1 MISLFTDVPKSQHM
15 HSPSPSLGQSILDAA
30 DALARYSDMEGGL
43 TCAYLTPAHRAAAAM
58 LAERM
63 RAAGMQVRVD
73 AIGNVIGRYEADPS
87 AGPDAKVL
95 MTGSHFDTVRNGG
108 RYDGRLGILL
118 PIAVVGA
125 LNEAGIRLPYH
136 FDVVGFAEEEG
147 LRFKTSFLASS
158 VLAGRFDPA
167 LLARADADGIT
178 LAQALTESD
187 LPGRGDPD
195 ALRAAAVDPATLL
208 GFVEVHIEQGPVLL
222 HHDLPLGIVTQIA
235 GSSRFQ
241 VRIDGLASH
250 AGTTPMTMRKDAA
263 AAAAEMVLLVESRCG
278 QAPTLVGTVGQLQV
292 PNGSSNVIPAACHF
306 SMDIRA
312 GEDAVREAAIAD
324 IVAGI
329 EAIAARRGVR
339 AEVERVPP
347 VNNAP
352 CAPWLR
358 AQFAAVLNKR
368 GLQAFELP
376 SGAGHDAMMMQ
387 RITDVAM
394 LFVRCGNGGISHN
407 PLETITAEDAQ
418 LAAEVF
424 VDFLRHFKPR

>member
-1 MISLFTDVPKSQHM
+1 MTQTPA
-15 HSPSPSLGQSILDAA
+15 SLGQTILSQA
-30 DALARYSDMEGGL
+30 DQLARFSDMEGGL
-43 TCAYLTPAHRAAAAM
+43 TCAYLTPAHRAAQSR
-58 LAERM
+58 LAQWME
-63 RAAGMQVRVD
+63 AAGMQVRID
-73 AIGNVIGRYEADPS
+73 AIGNVIGRYAADP
-87 AGPDAKVL
+87 AVGDARVL

-118 PIAVVGA
+118 PIAVAGA
-125 LNEAGIRLPYH
+125 LNQAGIRLPYH
-136 FDVVGFAEEEG
+136 FEVVGFAEEEG

-167 LLARADADGIT
+167 LLERQDADGIT
-178 LAQALTESD
+178 LREALAASG
-187 LPGRGDPD
+187 LPGAGELE

-222 HHDLPLGIVTQIA
+222 HHGLPLGVVTQIA

-241 VRIDGLASH
+241 VKVEGLASH
-250 AGTTPMTMRKDAA
+250 AGTTPMGMRKDAA
-263 AAAAEMVLLVESRCG
+263 AGAAEMILLVERRCSA
-278 QAPTLVGTVGQLQV
+278 APSLVGTVGQLQV
-292 PNGSSNVIPAACHF
+292 PDGSSNVIPAACTF

-312 GEDAVREAAIAD
+312 GEDGIREAAIAD

-329 EAIAARRGVR
+329 NQIAQRRGLT
-339 AEVERVPP
+339 AQVERVPP

-352 CAPWLR
+352 CARWLMD
-358 AQFAAVLNKR
+358 QFGAVLKKR

-387 RITDVAM
+387 RITDIAM

-424 VDFLRHFKPR
+424 VDFLRHFQPRG

>member
-1 MISLFTDVPKSQHM
+1 MTQISA
-15 HSPSPSLGQSILDAA
+15 SLGDAILAHA
-30 DALARYSDMEGGL
+30 DQLARFSDMEGGL
-43 TCAYLTPAHRAAAAM
+43 TCAYLTPAHRAAQAR
-58 LAERM
+58 LAQWME
-63 RAAGMQVRVD
+63 AAGMQVRID
-73 AIGNVIGRYEADPS
+73 AIGNVIGRYAADP
-87 AGPDAKVL
+87 AVTGARVL

-125 LNEAGIRLPYH
+125 LNQAGIRLPYH
-136 FDVVGFAEEEG
+136 FEVVGFAEEEG

-158 VLAGRFDPA
+158 VLAGRLDPA
-167 LLARADADGIT
+167 LLERQDADGIT
-178 LAQALTESD
+178 LREALAASD
-187 LPGRGDPD
+187 LPGAGDLQ
-195 ALRAAAVDPATLL
+195 ALRAAAVDPASLL

-222 HHDLPLGIVTQIA
+222 HHGLPLGVVTQIA
-235 GSSRFQ
+235 GSSRFA
-241 VRIDGLASH
+241 VRVEGLASH
-250 AGTTPMTMRKDAA
+250 AGTTPMGMRRDAA
-263 AAAAEMVLLVESRCG
+263 AGAAEMILLVEQRCAA
-278 QAPTLVGTVGQLQV
+278 APTLVGTVGQLQV
-292 PNGSSNVIPAACHF
+292 PNGSSNVIPAACTF

-312 GEDAVREAAIAD
+312 GEDGIREAAIAD

-329 EAIAARRGVR
+329 GQIAERRGL
-339 AEVERVPP
+339 AAQVERVPP

-352 CAPWLR
+352 CARWLMD
-358 AQFAAVLNKR
+358 QFGAVLKKR

-418 LAAEVF
+418 QAAEVF
-424 VDFLRHFKPR
+424 VDFLRHFQPRG

>member
-1 MISLFTDVPKSQHM
+1 MTQTPA
-15 HSPSPSLGQSILDAA
+15 SLGDTILAHA
-30 DALARYSDMEGGL
+30 DQLARFSDMEGGL
-43 TCAYLTPAHRAAAAM
+43 TCAYLTPAHRAAQGQ
-58 LAERM
+58 LAQWM
-63 RAAGMQVRVD
+63 AAAGMQVRID
-73 AIGNVIGRYEADPS
+73 AIGNVIGRYAADP
-87 AGPDAKVL
+87 AVPHARVL

-125 LNEAGIRLPYH
+125 LNQAGIRLPYH
-136 FDVVGFAEEEG
+136 FEVVGFAEEEG

-167 LLARADADGIT
+167 LLERQDADGIT
-178 LAQALTESD
+178 LREALAASD
-187 LPGRGDPD
+187 LPGAGDLQ
-195 ALRAAAVDPATLL
+195 ALRDAAIDPASLL

-222 HHDLPLGIVTQIA
+222 HHGLALGVVTQIA
-235 GSSRFQ
+235 GSSRFT
-241 VRIDGLASH
+241 VRVEGLASH
-250 AGTTPMTMRKDAA
+250 AGTTPMGMRRDAA
-263 AAAAEMVLLVESRCG
+263 AGAAEMILLVEQRCAA
-278 QAPTLVGTVGQLQV
+278 APTLVGTVGQLQV
-292 PNGSSNVIPAACHF
+292 PNGSGNVIPAACTF

-312 GEDAVREAAIAD
+312 GEDGIREAAIAD

-329 EAIAARRGVR
+329 GQIAERRGLS
-339 AEVERVPP
+339 AQVERVPP

-352 CAPWLR
+352 CARWLMD
-358 AQFAAVLNKR
+358 QFGAVLKKR
-368 GLQAFELP
+368 GLRAFELP

-424 VDFLRHFKPR
+424 VDFLRHFQPRG

>member
-1 MISLFTDVPKSQHM
+1 MTNNLHP
-15 HSPSPSLGQSILDAA
+15 LGQSILDRAE
-30 DALARYSDMEGGL
+30 ALARFSDMEGGL
-43 TCAYLTPAHRAAAAM
+43 TCAFLTAAHRSAQAL
-58 LAERM
+58 LAQWME
-63 RAAGMQVRVD
+63 AAGMQVRTD
-73 AIGNVIGRYEADPS
+73 AIGNVIGRYAADPA
-87 AGPDAKVL
+87 AGGDARVL

-125 LNEAGIRLPYH
+125 LHAAGIRLPYH
-136 FDVVGFAEEEG
+136 LDVVGFAEEEG
-147 LRFKTSFLASS
+147 LRFKTSFLAGS

-167 LLARADADGIT
+167 LLARTDADGVT
-178 LAQALTESD
+178 MREALAASG
-187 LPGRGDPD
+187 LPGNGELA
-195 ALRAAAVDPATLL
+195 ALQAAAVDPAALL

-222 HHDLPLGIVTQIA
+222 DKGLALGVVTQIA

-241 VRIDGLASH
+241 VRVEGQASH
-250 AGTTPMTMRKDAA
+250 AGTTPMGMRRDAA
-263 AAAAEMVLLVESRCG
+263 AGAAEMILLVEARCSA
-278 QAPTLVGTVGQLQV
+278 APTLVGTVGQLQI
-292 PNGSSNVIPAACHF
+292 PDGSSNVIPAACTF

-312 GEDAVREAAIAD
+312 GEDGIREAAIAE

-329 EAIAARRGVR
+329 QQIAARRGLSAHVD
-339 AEVERVPP
+339 RVKP
-347 VNNAP
+347 VQNAP
-352 CAPWLR
+352 CARWLMD
-358 AQFAAVLNKR
+358 QLGAVLRKR
-368 GLQAFELP
+368 GLPAFELP

-424 VDFLRHFKPR
+424 VDFLRHFQPQG

>member
-1 MISLFTDVPKSQHM
+1 MTQTSA
-15 HSPSPSLGQSILDAA
+15 SLGDTILAHA
-30 DALARYSDMEGGL
+30 DQLASFSDMEGGL
-43 TCAYLTPAHRAAAAM
+43 TCAYLTPAHRAAQAR
-58 LAERM
+58 LAQWME
-63 RAAGMQVRVD
+63 AAGMQVRID
-73 AIGNVIGRYEADPS
+73 AIGNVIGRYAADP
-87 AGPDAKVL
+87 AVPDARVL

-108 RYDGRLGILL
+108 RYDGRLGIVL

-125 LNEAGIRLPYH
+125 LNQAGIRLPYH
-136 FDVVGFAEEEG
+136 FEVVGFAEEEG

-158 VLAGRFDPA
+158 VLAGRFDPT
-167 LLARADADGIT
+167 LLERQDADGIT
-178 LAQALTESD
+178 LREALAASD
-187 LPGRGDPD
+187 LPGAGDLQ
-195 ALRAAAVDPATLL
+195 ALRAAAVDPASLL

-222 HHDLPLGIVTQIA
+222 HHGLPLGVVTQIA
-235 GSSRFQ
+235 GSSRFA
-241 VRIDGLASH
+241 VRVEGLASH
-250 AGTTPMTMRKDAA
+250 AGTTPMGMRRDAA
-263 AAAAEMVLLVESRCG
+263 AGAAEMILLVEQRCTA
-278 QAPTLVGTVGQLQV
+278 APTLVGTVGQLQV
-292 PNGSSNVIPAACHF
+292 PNGSSNVIPAACTF

-312 GEDAVREAAIAD
+312 GEDSIREAAIAD

-329 EAIAARRGVR
+329 GQIAERRGL
-339 AEVERVPP
+339 AAQVERVPP

-352 CAPWLR
+352 CARWLMD
-358 AQFAAVLNKR
+358 QFGAVLKKR

-424 VDFLRHFKPR
+424 VDFLRHFQPRG

>member
-1 MISLFTDVPKSQHM
+1 MTQNPH
-15 HSPSPSLGQSILDAA
+15 PLGQSIIDRAE
-30 DALARYSDMEGGL
+30 ALARFSDMEGGL
-43 TCAYLTPAHRAAAAM
+43 TCAFLTPAHRSAQAL
-58 LAERM
+58 LAQWMEE
-63 RAAGMQVRVD
+63 AGMQVRID
-73 AIGNVIGRYEADPS
+73 AIGNVIGRYAAD
-87 AGPDAKVL
+87 AGADARVL

-125 LNEAGIRLPYH
+125 LNASGIRLPYH
-136 FDVVGFAEEEG
+136 LEIVGFAEEEG

-158 VLAGRFDPA
+158 VLAGRFDAA
-167 LLARADADGIT
+167 LLARTDADGVT
-178 LAQALTESD
+178 LAEALAASG
-187 LPGRGDPD
+187 LPGHGELA
-195 ALRAAAVDPATLL
+195 ALQAAAVDPATLL

-222 HHDLPLGIVTQIA
+222 NKDLPLGVVTQIA

-241 VRIDGLASH
+241 VRIEGQASH
-250 AGTTPMTMRKDAA
+250 AGTTPMGMRRDAA
-263 AAAAEMVLLVESRCG
+263 AGTAEMILLVESRCS
-278 QAPTLVGTVGQLQV
+278 AVPALVGTVGQLLV
-292 PNGSSNVIPAACHF
+292 PDGSSNVIPAACTF

-312 GEDAVREAAIAD
+312 GEDDIREAAIAD

-329 EAIAARRGVR
+329 QQIAARRGLSAQVDR
-339 AEVERVPP
+339 IKP
-347 VNNAP
+347 VFNAP
-352 CAPWLR
+352 CARWLMD
-358 AQFAAVLNKR
+358 QFSAVLRKR
-368 GLQAFELP
+368 GLAAFELP

-424 VDFLRHFKPR
+424 VDFLRHFQPEG

>member
-1 MISLFTDVPKSQHM
+1 MTQTSAT
-15 HSPSPSLGQSILDAA
+15 LGHTILTQA
-30 DALARYSDMEGGL
+30 DQLARFSDMEGGL
-43 TCAYLTPAHRAAAAM
+43 TCAYLTPAHRAAQSRLVEWM
-58 LAERM
+58 E
-63 RAAGMQVRVD
+63 AAGMQVRID
-73 AIGNVIGRYEADPS
+73 AIGNVIGRYEADP
-87 AGPDAKVL
+87 AVPDARVL

-118 PIAVVGA
+118 PVAVVGA
-125 LNEAGIRLPYH
+125 LNQAGIRLPYH
-136 FDVVGFAEEEG
+136 FEVVAFAEEEG

-167 LLARADADGIT
+167 LLERQDTDGIT
-178 LAQALTESD
+178 LQEALAASG
-187 LPGRGDPD
+187 LPGAGALE

-222 HHDLPLGIVTQIA
+222 HHGLPLGVVTQIA

-241 VRIDGLASH
+241 VRVEGLASH
-250 AGTTPMTMRKDAA
+250 AGTTPMGMRKDAA
-263 AAAAEMVLLVESRCG
+263 AGAAEMILLVEQRCSA
-278 QAPTLVGTVGQLQV
+278 APTLVGTVGQLQV
-292 PNGSSNVIPAACHF
+292 PDGSSNVIPAACTF

-312 GEDAVREAAIAD
+312 GEDGIREAAIAD

-329 EAIAARRGVR
+329 DQIAQRRGLT
-339 AEVERVPP
+339 AQVERVPP

-352 CAPWLR
+352 CARWLMD
-358 AQFAAVLNKR
+358 QFGAVLKKR

-407 PLETITAEDAQ
+407 PLETITAQDAQ

-424 VDFLRHFKPR
+424 VDFLRHFQPRG

>member
-1 MISLFTDVPKSQHM
+1 MTQTSAT
-15 HSPSPSLGQSILDAA
+15 LGHTILTQA
-30 DALARYSDMEGGL
+30 DQLARFSDMEGGL
-43 TCAYLTPAHRAAAAM
+43 TCAYLTPAHRAAQSRLVEWM
-58 LAERM
+58 E
-63 RAAGMQVRVD
+63 AAGMQVHID
-73 AIGNVIGRYEADPS
+73 AIGNVIGRYEADP
-87 AGPDAKVL
+87 AVPDARVL

-118 PIAVVGA
+118 PVAVVGA
-125 LNEAGIRLPYH
+125 LNQAGIRLPYH
-136 FDVVGFAEEEG
+136 FEVVAFAEEEG

-167 LLARADADGIT
+167 LLERQDTDGIT
-178 LAQALTESD
+178 LQEALAASG
-187 LPGRGDPD
+187 LPGAGALE

-222 HHDLPLGIVTQIA
+222 HHGLPLGVVTQIA

-241 VRIDGLASH
+241 VRVEGLASH
-250 AGTTPMTMRKDAA
+250 AGTTPMGMRKDAA
-263 AAAAEMVLLVESRCG
+263 AGAAEMILLVEQRCSA
-278 QAPTLVGTVGQLQV
+278 APTLVGTVGQLQV
-292 PNGSSNVIPAACHF
+292 PDGSSNVIPAACTF

-312 GEDAVREAAIAD
+312 GEDGIREAAIAD

-329 EAIAARRGVR
+329 DQIAQRRGLT
-339 AEVERVPP
+339 AQVERVPP

-352 CAPWLR
+352 CARWLMD
-358 AQFAAVLNKR
+358 QFGAVLKKR

-407 PLETITAEDAQ
+407 PLETITAQDAQ

-424 VDFLRHFKPR
+424 VDFLRHFQPRG

>member
-1 MISLFTDVPKSQHM
+1 MTQTTA
-15 HSPSPSLGQSILDAA
+15 SLGQAILDHA
-30 DALARYSDMEGGL
+30 DQLARFSDLEGGL
-43 TCAYLTPAHRAAAAM
+43 TCAYLTPAHRAAQEQ
-58 LAERM
+58 LAQWME
-63 RAAGMQVRVD
+63 AAGMQVRID
-73 AIGNVIGRYEADPS
+73 AIGNVIGRYAAD
-87 AGPDAKVL
+87 AAVTDARVL

-125 LNEAGIRLPYH
+125 LNRAGIRLPYH
-136 FDVVGFAEEEG
+136 FEVVGFAEEEG

-167 LLARADADGIT
+167 LLARTDADGVT
-178 LAQALTESD
+178 LAEALAASG
-187 LPGRGDPD
+187 LPGTGGLD
-195 ALRAAAVDPATLL
+195 ALRAAALDPATLL

-222 HHDLPLGIVTQIA
+222 HHDLPLGVVTQIA

-241 VRIDGLASH
+241 VRVEGQASH
-250 AGTTPMTMRKDAA
+250 AGTTPMGMRKDAA
-263 AAAAEMVLLVESRCG
+263 AGAAEMILLVEERCAA
-278 QAPTLVGTVGQLQV
+278 APTLVGTVGQLQV
-292 PNGSSNVIPAACHF
+292 PNGSSNVIPAACTF

-312 GEDAVREAAIAD
+312 GADDIREAAIAD

-329 EAIAARRGVR
+329 ERIAARRGLS
-339 AEVERVPP
+339 AQVERVPP

-352 CAPWLR
+352 CARWLMD
-358 AQFAAVLNKR
+358 QFGAVLKKR
-368 GLQAFELP
+368 GLEAFELP
-376 SGAGHDAMMMQ
+376 SGAGHDAMMMH

-407 PLETITAEDAQ
+407 PLETITADDAQ

-424 VDFLRHFKPR
+424 VDFLRHFQPRG

>member
-1 MISLFTDVPKSQHM
+1 MTQTSAA
-15 HSPSPSLGQSILDAA
+15 LGDTILAHA
-30 DALARYSDMEGGL
+30 DALARFSDMEGGL
-43 TCAYLTPAHRAAAAM
+43 TCAYLTPAHRAAQAL
-58 LAERM
+58 LAQWME
-63 RAAGMQVRVD
+63 AAGMQVRID
-73 AIGNVIGRYEADPS
+73 AIGNVIGRYAAD
-87 AGPDAKVL
+87 AAVRDARVL

-125 LNEAGIRLPYH
+125 LNQAGIRLPYH
-136 FDVVGFAEEEG
+136 LEVVGFAEEEG

-158 VLAGRFDPA
+158 VLAGRFDAA
-167 LLARADADGIT
+167 LLDRQDADGVT
-178 LAQALTESD
+178 LREALAASG
-187 LPGRGDPD
+187 LPGAGDLQ
-195 ALRAAAVDPATLL
+195 ALRAAALDPASLL

-222 HHDLPLGIVTQIA
+222 HHGLPLGVVTQIA
-235 GSSRFQ
+235 GSSRFL
-241 VRIDGLASH
+241 VRVEGLASH
-250 AGTTPMTMRKDAA
+250 AGTTPMGMRRDAA
-263 AAAAEMVLLVESRCG
+263 AGAAEMILLVEQRCAA
-278 QAPTLVGTVGQLQV
+278 APTLVGTVGQLQV
-292 PNGSSNVIPAACHF
+292 PDGSSNVIPAACTF

-312 GEDAVREAAIAD
+312 GEDGIREDAIAD

-329 EAIAARRGVR
+329 AQIAERRGLT
-339 AEVERVPP
+339 AQVERVPP

-352 CAPWLR
+352 CARWLMD
-358 AQFAAVLNKR
+358 QFGAVLKKR

-407 PLETITAEDAQ
+407 PLETITADDAQ

-424 VDFLRHFKPR
+424 VDFLRHFQPRG

>member
-1 MISLFTDVPKSQHM
+1 MSQTTA
-15 HSPSPSLGQSILDAA
+15 SLGQAILDHA
-30 DALARYSDMEGGL
+30 DQLARFSDMEGGL
-43 TCAYLTPAHRAAAAM
+43 TCAYLSPAHRAAQDR
-58 LAERM
+58 LAQWME
-63 RAAGMQVRVD
+63 AAGMQVRID
-73 AIGNVIGRYEADPS
+73 AIGNVIGRYAADP
-87 AGPDAKVL
+87 AVTDARVL

-118 PIAVVGA
+118 PIAVVDA
-125 LNEAGIRLPYH
+125 LNRAGIRLPYH
-136 FDVVGFAEEEG
+136 FEVVGFAEEEG

-167 LLARADADGIT
+167 LLARTDTDGLT
-178 LAQALTESD
+178 LAEALAASG
-187 LPGRGDPD
+187 LPGAGGLD
-195 ALRAAAVDPATLL
+195 ALRAAALDPATLL

-222 HHDLPLGIVTQIA
+222 HHDLPLGVVTQIA

-241 VRIDGLASH
+241 VRVEGQASH
-250 AGTTPMTMRKDAA
+250 AGTTPMGMRKDAA
-263 AAAAEMVLLVESRCG
+263 AGAAEMVLLVEQRCAA
-278 QAPTLVGTVGQLQV
+278 APTLVGTVGQLQV
-292 PNGSSNVIPAACHF
+292 PDGSSNVIPAACTF

-312 GEDAVREAAIAD
+312 GADDIREAAIAD

-329 EAIAARRGVR
+329 EQIAARRGLS
-339 AEVERVPP
+339 AQVERVPP

-352 CAPWLR
+352 CARWLMD
-358 AQFAAVLNKR
+358 QFGAVLKKR
-368 GLQAFELP
+368 GMEAFELP
-376 SGAGHDAMMMQ
+376 SGAGHDAMMMH

-424 VDFLRHFKPR
+424 VDFLRHFQPRG

>member
-1 MISLFTDVPKSQHM
+1 MTSSAT
-15 HSPSPSLGQSILDAA
+15 LGQLILERA
-30 DALARYSDMEGGL
+30 DQLARFSDMENGL
-43 TCAYLTPAHRAAAAM
+43 TCAFLTPAHRAAAAQ
-58 LAERM
+58 LAQWME
-63 RAAGMQVRVD
+63 AAGMTVRID
-73 AIGNVIGRYEADPS
+73 AIGNVIGRYAADPA
-87 AGPDAKVL
+87 AGDDARVL

-125 LNEAGIRLPYH
+125 LHAQGIRLPYH
-136 FDVVGFAEEEG
+136 FEVVGFAEEEG

-167 LLARADADGIT
+167 LLERTDTDGVT
-178 LAQALTESD
+178 LREALQAAG
-187 LPGRGDPD
+187 LPGAGSLD
-195 ALRAAAVDPATLL
+195 ALRAGAVDPSSLL

-222 HHDLPLGIVTQIA
+222 HHDLPLGVVTQIA

-241 VRIDGLASH
+241 VRVEGLASH

-263 AAAAEMVLLVESRCG
+263 AAAAEMVLLVERRCG
-278 QAPTLVGTVGQLQV
+278 AVPTLVGTVGQLQV
-292 PNGSSNVIPAACHF
+292 PDGSSNVIPGACQF

-312 GEDAVREAAIAD
+312 GEDAIREAAIAD

-329 EAIAARRGVR
+329 HDIAGRRGLKVQ
-339 AEVERVPP
+339 VERVPP

-352 CAPWLR
+352 CAPWLMQ
-358 AQFAAVLNKR
+358 QFAAVLGKR
-368 GLQAFELP
+368 GLPAFELP

-407 PLETITAEDAQ
+407 PLETITADDAQ

-424 VDFLRHFKPR
+424 VDFLRHFRPKA

>member
-1 MISLFTDVPKSQHM
+1 MTQSSAA
-15 HSPSPSLGQSILDAA
+15 LGDTILAHA
-30 DALARYSDMEGGL
+30 DALARFSDMEGGL
-43 TCAYLTPAHRAAAAM
+43 TCAYLTPAHRAAQAR
-58 LAERM
+58 LAQWME
-63 RAAGMQVRVD
+63 AAGMPVRID
-73 AIGNVIGRYEADPS
+73 AIGNVIGRYAAD
-87 AGPDAKVL
+87 AAVRDARVL

-125 LNEAGIRLPYH
+125 LNQAGIRLPYH
-136 FDVVGFAEEEG
+136 LEVVGFAEEEG

-167 LLARADADGIT
+167 LLERQDADGVT
-178 LAQALTESD
+178 LREALAASG
-187 LPGRGDPD
+187 LPGAGDLQ
-195 ALRAAAVDPATLL
+195 ALRAAAVDPASLL

-222 HHDLPLGIVTQIA
+222 HHGLPLGVVTQIA
-235 GSSRFQ
+235 GSSRFS
-241 VRIDGLASH
+241 VRVEGLASH
-250 AGTTPMTMRKDAA
+250 AGTTPMGMRRDAA
-263 AAAAEMVLLVESRCG
+263 AGAAEMILLVEQRC
-278 QAPTLVGTVGQLQV
+278 AATPTLVGTVGQLQV
-292 PNGSSNVIPAACHF
+292 PDGSSNVIPAACTF

-312 GEDAVREAAIAD
+312 GEDGIREAAITD

-329 EAIAARRGVR
+329 AQIAGRRGLT
-339 AEVERVPP
+339 AQVERVPP

-352 CAPWLR
+352 CARWLMD
-358 AQFAAVLNKR
+358 QFGAVLKKR

-407 PLETITAEDAQ
+407 PLETITADDAQ

-424 VDFLRHFKPR
+424 VDFLRHFQPRG

>member
-1 MISLFTDVPKSQHM
+1 MTQTSAT
-15 HSPSPSLGQSILDAA
+15 LGHTILTQA
-30 DALARYSDMEGGL
+30 DQLARFSDMEGGL
-43 TCAYLTPAHRAAAAM
+43 TCAYLTPAHRDAQAR
-58 LAERM
+58 LAQWME
-63 RAAGMQVRVD
+63 AAGMQVRID
-73 AIGNVIGRYEADPS
+73 AIGNVIGRYEA
-87 AGPDAKVL
+87 GPAVQDARVL

-118 PIAVVGA
+118 PVAVVGA
-125 LNEAGIRLPYH
+125 LNQAGIRLPYH
-136 FDVVGFAEEEG
+136 FEVVAFPEEEG

-167 LLARADADGIT
+167 LLERQDTDGIT
-178 LAQALTESD
+178 LQEALAASG
-187 LPGRGDPD
+187 LPGAGALE
-195 ALRAAAVDPATLL
+195 ALRAAAVDPAMLL

-222 HHDLPLGIVTQIA
+222 HHGLPLGVVTQIA

-241 VRIDGLASH
+241 VRVEGLASH
-250 AGTTPMTMRKDAA
+250 AGTTPMGMRKDAA
-263 AAAAEMVLLVESRCG
+263 AGAAEMILLVEQRCSA
-278 QAPTLVGTVGQLQV
+278 APTLVGTVGQIQV
-292 PNGSSNVIPAACHF
+292 PDGSSNVIPAACTF

-312 GEDAVREAAIAD
+312 GEDGIREAAIAD

-329 EAIAARRGVR
+329 DQIAQRRGLT
-339 AEVERVPP
+339 AQVERVPP

-352 CAPWLR
+352 CARWLMD
-358 AQFAAVLNKR
+358 QFGAVLKKR

-407 PLETITAEDAQ
+407 PLETITAQDAQ

-424 VDFLRHFKPR
+424 VDFLRHFQPRG

>member
-1 MISLFTDVPKSQHM
+1 MKPAS
-15 HSPSPSLGQSILDAA
+15 SPAAPSLGQTILANA
-30 DALARYSDMEGGL
+30 DALAGFSDMEGGL
-43 TCAYLTPAHRAAAAM
+43 TCAYLSPAHRASAARIAGWM
-58 LAERM
+58 E
-63 RAAGMQVRVD
+63 AAGMTVRVD
-73 AIGNVIGRYEADPS
+73 AIGNVIGRYAADPAS
-87 AGPDAKVL
+87 TSPGTEARVL

-118 PIAVVGA
+118 PIAVAGQLHA
-125 LNEAGIRLPYH
+125 NGIRLPYH
-136 FDVVGFAEEEG
+136 FDVVAFAEEEG

-167 LLARADADGIT
+167 LLQRTDTDGT
-178 LAQALTESD
+178 TMAEALAASD
-187 LPGRGDPD
+187 LPGAGDLA

-222 HHDLPLGIVTQIA
+222 HHDLALGVVTQIA

-241 VRIDGLASH
+241 VVVDGLASH
-250 AGTTPMTMRKDAA
+250 AGTTPMTMRRDAA
-263 AAAAEMVLLVESRCG
+263 AAAAEMVLLVERRCG
-278 QAPTLVGTVGQLQV
+278 EAPTLVGTVGQLQV
-292 PNGSSNVIPAACHF
+292 PNGSSNVIPASCLF

-312 GEDAVREAAIAD
+312 GDDAVREAAIAD

-329 EAIAARRGVR
+329 HSIALRR
-339 AEVERVPP
+339 EVTVKVDRVPP

-352 CAPWLR
+352 CAPWLMK
-358 AQFAAVLNKR
+358 QFATVLGKR
-368 GLQAFELP
+368 GLAAFELP

-387 RITDVAM
+387 RITDIAM

-407 PLETITAEDAQ
+407 PLETITADDAQ

-424 VDFLRHFKPR
+424 VDFLRHFRPQD

>member
-1 MISLFTDVPKSQHM
+1 MTSAMPA
-15 HSPSPSLGQSILDAA
+15 LGQLILERA
-30 DALARYSDMEGGL
+30 DALAHHSDMEGGL
-43 TCAYLTPAHRAAAAM
+43 TCAFLTPAHRQAQAQ
-58 LAERM
+58 LARWM
-63 RAAGMQVRVD
+63 ADAGMDVRID
-73 AIGNVIGRYEADPS
+73 AIGNVIGRYAADPAVAS
-87 AGPDAKVL
+87 PKVL

-118 PIAVVGA
+118 PIAVVAA
-125 LNEAGIRLPYH
+125 LRDAGIRLPYH
-136 FDVVGFAEEEG
+136 FDVVAFAEEEG

-158 VLAGRFDPA
+158 VLAGRFDPTLLDRTDTDDVTMRAA
-167 LLARADADGIT
+167 LGATDF
-178 LAQALTESD
+178 
-187 LPGRGDPD
+187 PGAGDIG
-195 ALRAAAVDPATLL
+195 ALRAAAVDLATLA

-222 HHDLPLGIVTQIA
+222 NRGLPLGIVAQIA

-241 VRIDGLASH
+241 VRVEGLASH
-250 AGTTPMTMRKDAA
+250 AGTTPMDMRRDAA
-263 AAAAEMVLLVESRCG
+263 TGAAEMILLVERRCA
-278 QAPTLVGTVGQLQV
+278 QVPTLVGTVGQLQV
-292 PNGSSNVIPAACHF
+292 PNGSSNVIPAACVF

-312 GEDAVREAAIAD
+312 GEDGIREAAIAD

-329 EAIAARRGVR
+329 EQIADRRGLQVS
-339 AEVERVPP
+339 VERVTP

-358 AQFAAVLNKR
+358 DQFGAVLRKR
-368 GLQAFELP
+368 GLEAFELP

-407 PLETITAEDAQ
+407 PLETITVDDAQ

-424 VDFLRHFKPR
+424 VDFLRHFRPKD

>member
-1 MISLFTDVPKSQHM
+1 MTQTSA
-15 HSPSPSLGQSILDAA
+15 SLGETILANA
-30 DALARYSDMEGGL
+30 DQLARFSDMEGGL
-43 TCAYLTPAHRAAAAM
+43 TCAYLTPAHRAAQAQLVAWM
-58 LAERM
+58 E
-63 RAAGMQVRVD
+63 AAGMQVRID
-73 AIGNVIGRYEADPS
+73 AIGNVIGRYAADPAAS
-87 AGPDAKVL
+87 DARVL

-118 PIAVVGA
+118 PIAVVAA
-125 LNEAGIRLPYH
+125 LNQAGIRLPYH
-136 FDVVGFAEEEG
+136 FEVVGVAEEEG

-167 LLARADADGIT
+167 LLERQDADGIT
-178 LAQALTESD
+178 LREALAASG
-187 LPGRGDPD
+187 LPGGGELE
-195 ALRAAAVDPATLL
+195 ALRAAAVDPASLL

-222 HHDLPLGIVTQIA
+222 HHGLPLGVVTQIA

-241 VRIDGLASH
+241 VRVEGLASH
-250 AGTTPMTMRKDAA
+250 AGTTPMGMRKDAA
-263 AAAAEMVLLVESRCG
+263 AGAAEMILLVEQRCAA
-278 QAPTLVGTVGQLQV
+278 APTLVGTVGQLQV
-292 PNGSSNVIPAACHF
+292 PDGSSNVIPAACTF

-312 GEDAVREAAIAD
+312 GEDGIREVAIAD

-329 EAIAARRGVR
+329 HEIAGRRGLSVQ
-339 AEVERVPP
+339 VERVPP

-352 CAPWLR
+352 CARWLMD
-358 AQFAAVLNKR
+358 QFGAVLKKR

-407 PLETITAEDAQ
+407 PLETLTAEDAQ

-424 VDFLRHFKPR
+424 VDFLRHFQPRG

>member
-1 MISLFTDVPKSQHM
+1 MTTTATS
-15 HSPSPSLGQSILDAA
+15 SLGQQILDRA
-30 DALARYSDMEGGL
+30 DALARHSDMEDGL
-43 TCAYLTPAHRAAAAM
+43 TCAFLTPAHRQAQAQ
-58 LAERM
+58 LARWMED
-63 RAAGMQVRVD
+63 AGMTVSID
-73 AIGNVIGRYEADPS
+73 AIGNVIGRYAADP
-87 AGPDAKVL
+87 AVADPMVL

-125 LNEAGIRLPYH
+125 LRDAGIRLPYH

-158 VLAGRFDPA
+158 VVAGRFDAA
-167 LLARADADGIT
+167 LLDRVDADGVT
-178 LAQALTESD
+178 MAAALAEAGF
-187 LPGRGDPD
+187 PGAGNLD
-195 ALRAAAVDPATLL
+195 ALRAAAVDPATLA

-222 HHDLPLGIVTQIA
+222 NRGLPLGIVTQIA

-241 VRIDGLASH
+241 VRVEGLASH
-250 AGTTPMTMRKDAA
+250 AGTTPMDMRRDAA
-263 AAAAEMVLLVESRCG
+263 TGAAEMILLVEDRCA
-278 QAPTLVGTVGQLQV
+278 QVPTLVGTVGQLQV
-292 PNGSSNVIPAACHF
+292 PNGSSNVIPAACVF

-312 GEDAVREAAIAD
+312 GEDGIREAAIAD

-329 EAIAARRGVR
+329 ERIAARRSLQVS
-339 AEVERVPP
+339 VDRVTP

-352 CAPWLR
+352 CARWLMD
-358 AQFAAVLNKR
+358 QFAAVLRKR
-368 GLQAFELP
+368 GLDTFELP

-407 PLETITAEDAQ
+407 PLETITADDAQ
-418 LAAEVF
+418 QAAEVF
-424 VDFLRHFKPR
+424 VDFLRHFKPQA